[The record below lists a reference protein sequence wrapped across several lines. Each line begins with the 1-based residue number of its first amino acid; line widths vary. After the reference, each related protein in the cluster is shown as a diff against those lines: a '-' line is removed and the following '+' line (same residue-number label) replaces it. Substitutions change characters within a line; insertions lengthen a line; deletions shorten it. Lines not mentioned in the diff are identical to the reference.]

1 MAKEKA
7 NPAWMLETDFDGAA
21 YDYKRNRK
29 EGEPSLDEAIK
40 KINESSSSEDREKAL
55 NKAMEVTNRRVKG
68 LKKKLPGKAAESQM
82 DDVVG
87 AKKGGMVS
95 SASKRADGIAKKG
108 KTRGKMV

>member
-7 NPAWMLETDFDGAA
+7 NPSWMLETDFDGAA

-40 KINESSSSEDREKAL
+40 QINESSSPEGREKAL

-68 LKKKLPGKAAESQM
+68 LKKKLPGKAAEGQM
-82 DDVVG
+82 GNVVG

-95 SASKRADGIAKKG
+95 SASKRADGCAKRG
-108 KTRGKMV
+108 KTKCKMI

>member
-68 LKKKLPGKAAESQM
+68 LKKKFLPGKAAESQM

-87 AKKGGMVS
+87 V
-95 SASKRADGIAKKG
+95 
-108 KTRGKMV
+108 